1 MSTGWFRRIECL
13 RIRKP
18 VCSKLSTAHA
28 FCNAHHLR
36 ELKALIELDEE
47 PWAEMRDLLIE
58 ANQAVR
64 QAREQGATALPPVTI
79 QGFVDRYWE
88 AIRLGLAF
96 HRGLPP
102 LKRCAR
108 GRAKRRP
115 GHNLLERLK
124 KYKDDVLR
132 FLHDFSVPFTNN
144 LAEGDLRMMKVKT
157 KISGAFRTFAGA
169 CRFAALRSVVS
180 TARKRAGTSSKR
192 SPPSL
197 RRSSKP
203 WSGKGRLGSYHSGAV
218 LHRLPW
224 RHWGFAGWFEAY
236 LGGRWYTF
244 DPRNNMPRIGRV
256 LIAQGRDAADVPITH
271 TFGPNTL
278 VSFKVWTDEVS

>member
-1 MSTGWFRRIECL
+1 
-13 RIRKP
+13 
-18 VCSKLSTAHA
+18 
-28 FCNAHHLR
+28 
-36 ELKALIELDEE
+36 
-47 PWAEMRDLLIE
+47 MRDLLIE

-64 QAREQGATALPPVTI
+64 QAREQGATALPPATI

-144 LAEGDLRMMKVKT
+144 LAEGDLRMMKVKM
-157 KISGAFRTFAGA
+157 KISGTFRTFAGA

-180 TARKRAGTSSKR
+180 TARKRGWNILQTLAAQPQTLIQAHAHVSTEVIAGTA
-192 SPPSL
+192 SPLDKLSL
-197 RRSSKP
+197 SVTPPK
-203 WSGKGRLGSYHSGAV
+203 
-218 LHRLPW
+218 
-224 RHWGFAGWFEAY
+224 
-236 LGGRWYTF
+236 
-244 DPRNNMPRIGRV
+244 
-256 LIAQGRDAADVPITH
+256 
-271 TFGPNTL
+271 
-278 VSFKVWTDEVS
+278 